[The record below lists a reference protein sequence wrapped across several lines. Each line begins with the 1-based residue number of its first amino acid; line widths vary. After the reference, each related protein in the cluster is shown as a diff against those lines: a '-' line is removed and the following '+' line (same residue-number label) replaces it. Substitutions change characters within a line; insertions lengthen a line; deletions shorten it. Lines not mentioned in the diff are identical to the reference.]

1 MENSMENRI
10 AEFISKRVWA
20 IVGASHNSAKFG
32 HKIVRDLHN
41 AGYIVYPI
49 NPKEGEIEGLKVYP
63 TLTDLPEKP
72 DVVDIVVPPTVTEKV
87 VRQVQELG
95 LPRVWMQPGSESKDA
110 IRFCEENDIAVVH
123 DACAMINKRDWE
135 NE

>member
-1 MENSMENRI
+1 MGNIIEDRI
-10 AEFISKRVWA
+10 EEFINKRVWA
-20 IVGASHNSAKFG
+20 IVGASHDSAKFG
-32 HKIVRDLHN
+32 NKIVRDLHN

-63 TLTDLPEKP
+63 GLADLPEKP
-72 DVVDIVVPPTVTEKV
+72 DVVDIVVPPAVTEKV
-87 VRQVQELG
+87 VRQVQKLG

-110 IRFCEENDIAVVH
+110 IRFCEENGIAVVH
-123 DACAMINKRDWE
+123 DACAMINKRNWE

>member
-1 MENSMENRI
+1 MGNIMEDRI
-10 AEFISKRVWA
+10 AEFINKRVWA
-20 IVGASHNSAKFG
+20 IVGASHDPAKFG
-32 HKIVRDLHN
+32 HKIVRDLSN

-63 TLTDLPEKP
+63 GLADLPEKP
-72 DVVDIVVPPTVTEKV
+72 DVIDIVVPPAVTEKI
-87 VRQVQELG
+87 VRQVQKLG
-95 LPRVWMQPGSESKDA
+95 LPRVWMQPGSESEDA
-110 IRFCEENDIAVVH
+110 IRFCEENGIAVVH

>member
-1 MENSMENRI
+1 MGNVMGDRI
-10 AEFISKRVWA
+10 DEFINKRVWA
-20 IVGASHNSAKFG
+20 VVGASHDPTKFG
-32 HKIVRDLHN
+32 NKIARDLHN

-49 NPKEGEIEGLKVYP
+49 NPKAGEIEGLQVYAG
-63 TLTDLPEKP
+63 LADLPEKP
-72 DVVDIVVPPTVTEKV
+72 DVVDIVVPPAVTEKV

-95 LPRVWMQPGSESKDA
+95 LPRVWMQPGSESADA

-123 DACAMINKRDWE
+123 DACAMIQKRIWD

>member
-1 MENSMENRI
+1 MEDRI
-10 AEFISKRVWA
+10 EEFINKRVWA
-20 IVGASHNSAKFG
+20 IVGASHNPTKFG
-32 HKIVRDLHN
+32 NKIVRDLHN

-63 TLTDLPEKP
+63 GLAELPEKP
-72 DVVDIVVPPTVTEKV
+72 DVVDIVVPPAVTEKV

-95 LPRVWMQPGSESKDA
+95 LPRVWMQPGSESEDA
-110 IRFCEENDIAVVH
+110 VRFCEENGIAVVH
-123 DACAMINKRDWE
+123 DACAMINKRTWE